1 MACPALNNHP
11 MACLLYRKYSG
22 SSWPTKSYSFR
33 LVFRAVDHD
42 GLVYLHAFSQS
53 GVCFFC
59 FCFKSDSCKLLA
71 VIINVFLTDSG
82 SHPSTLLFLQ
92 QYSMFLSYEWQESMS
107 WFLIWSVVLYC
118 MTTAKTISSIVIVW
132 FNSINFSEQ

>member
-1 MACPALNNHP
+1 MMVLFICMLF
-11 MACLLYRKYSG
+11 LK
-22 SSWPTKSYSFR
+22 
-33 LVFRAVDHD
+33 V
-42 GLVYLHAFSQS
+42 
-53 GVCFFC
+53 VCGFFC

-107 WFLIWSVVLYC
+107 
-118 MTTAKTISSIVIVW
+118 
-132 FNSINFSEQ
+132 